1 MTYIDPNLSLKD
13 LIKYQR
19 EVYKKFVPVQ
29 CYILR
34 QEVRFTATG
43 FEHLHMDGR
52 KHRRGE
58 KSARAR
64 LLLMEHAPNVISQAR
79 FMKKEVKETNETY
92 SGKKEVYY
100 ELYSKVGVNQVS
112 AVVTLRIVGDGDLHF
127 YGIRYK
133 WGKKKTATL

>member
-1 MTYIDPNLSLKD
+1 
-13 LIKYQR
+13 
-19 EVYKKFVPVQ
+19 
-29 CYILR
+29 
-34 QEVRFTATG
+34 
-43 FEHLHMDGR
+43 
-52 KHRRGE
+52 
-58 KSARAR
+58 
-64 LLLMEHAPNVISQAR
+64 MEHAPNVISQAR